1 MLSLYVTS
9 YHVTAH
15 IILCALDEWS
25 TSGQCVGHWYV
36 YLSLCLQTKT
46 GQWAWWTTKSLT
58 LPIIVRRNLPIP
70 LVPVTT
76 NVAFSFCATSTI
88 AWPGLS
94 AFSTRNSA
102 SICKNYNTGM
112 LKHKLAH
119 ICQVI
124 LIIKFLFVCIYKIT
138 RWNSC
143 KYHQWTQW
151 DIMFIFM
158 ATCISD
164 IETGCSEFLRKK

>member
-1 MLSLYVTS
+1 MLSLYATS

-15 IILCALDEWS
+15 IILCALDEWY
-25 TSGQCVGHWYV
+25 TSGQCEGHWYV
-36 YLSLCLQTKT
+36 YLSLCLQTRT

-94 AFSTRNSA
+94 AFSTLNSA
-102 SICKNYNTGM
+102 SICKNYNM
-112 LKHKLAH
+112 LQHNLIHK
-119 ICQVI
+119 CQVI
-124 LIIKFLFVCIYKIT
+124 SIISIRLYICISKSI

-143 KYHQWTQW
+143 NYQQ
-151 DIMFIFM
+151 
-158 ATCISD
+158 
-164 IETGCSEFLRKK
+164 

>member
-1 MLSLYVTS
+1 MYSQCYPLCNFLSRD
-9 YHVTAH
+9 
-15 IILCALDEWS
+15 CASHTLRTDEWS
-25 TSGQCVGHWYV
+25 TSGQCEGHWYV

-124 LIIKFLFVCIYKIT
+124 LIIKFLFVCIYTWLYAYPRSPDGTVANTIGYYVYFYGY
-138 RWNSC
+138 
-143 KYHQWTQW
+143 KY
-151 DIMFIFM
+151 
-158 ATCISD
+158 
-164 IETGCSEFLRKK
+164 

>member
-1 MLSLYVTS
+1 M
-9 YHVTAH
+9 TAH
-15 IILCALDEWS
+15 IIHCALDEWS
-25 TSGQCVGHWYV
+25 TSGQCEGHWYV

-124 LIIKFLFVCIYKIT
+124 LIIKFIFVCIYMYAYLRSPDGTVANIINGHN
-138 RWNSC
+138 RILC
-143 KYHQWTQW
+143 L
-151 DIMFIFM
+151 
-158 ATCISD
+158 
-164 IETGCSEFLRKK
+164 FLWLHVLTT